1 MSLTPE
7 QIRAT
12 AEAYVA
18 ALDRSDTDA
27 LAALY
32 AEGAAVED
40 PVGSPVREGNAA
52 IGEFYGNLAG
62 LRMDAKLLEVRV
74 CGRELLFNFELVT
87 HFDENTRTTIN
98 VWDNMVL
105 DDEGKVLSMK
115 AYWGE
120 DNVS

>member
-1 MSLTPE
+1 MSPTPE

-32 AEGAAVED
+32 AEGATVED

-52 IGEFYGNLAG
+52 IDEFYGNLAG

-105 DDEGKVLSMK
+105 DEEGKVLSMK